1 MHNETMG
8 VQRDGAFAEYITMPI
23 QRLIASGGLPAKTLA
38 LIEPFCIGR
47 HGIHR
52 ADVRKGD
59 TVLVMGAGTIGV
71 LARARGKGGWRQGV
85 CQRYI

>member
-1 MHNETMG
+1 MYKRQG

-59 TVLVMGAGTIGV
+59 TVLVMGDV
-71 LARARGKGGWRQGV
+71 YKRQPVHSARSSA
-85 CQRYI
+85 